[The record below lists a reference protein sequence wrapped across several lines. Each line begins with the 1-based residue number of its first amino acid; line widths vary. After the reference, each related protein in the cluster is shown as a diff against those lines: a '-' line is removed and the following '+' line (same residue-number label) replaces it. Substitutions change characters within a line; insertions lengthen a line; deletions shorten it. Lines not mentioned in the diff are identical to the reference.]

1 MNRPEEIRAE
11 ALQAAVRLHARLKDR
26 TVDKTTR
33 DAVLYSA
40 GVFEEW
46 LRKGSK
52 P

>member
-11 ALQAAVRLHARLKDR
+11 ALQAAVRLHARINRK
-26 TVDKTTR
+26 VDKTTR
-33 DAVLYSA
+33 DVVLYSA